1 MRPTDRHDRL
11 LRMLRRRADWTV
23 AELAGELGVSRR
35 TVLRDLG
42 VLREAGFDLATFS
55 GPGGGVRL
63 NPTSIMVSSQLR
75 TSEVIALILSVEIA
89 RAAGTVPFAAGA
101 EHALAKIEQAL
112 PAVRAAELRTLRER
126 ILVGDP
132 SVNARLADIDPNLV
146 EAFETA
152 FTTTR
157 LLAFTYRDQQGRR
170 TNRRVEPHGLLVRQ
184 PLWYVIA
191 WDTDRNAARLFRA
204 DRISSPTV
212 TDHTFVARPDALVT
226 GVCPDARPAIT
237 ATRGAGRR
245 AEDRNRPGDHD
256 PSWPG
261 PSGMAAGRV

>member
-1 MRPTDRHDRL
+1 MRIADRHDRL

-63 NPTSIMVSSQLR
+63 NPTSVMITSQLR
-75 TSEVIALILSVEIA
+75 SSEVVALIVSVEIA
-89 RAAGTVPFAAGA
+89 RAARTVPFAAA
-101 EHALAKIEQAL
+101 AQHALAKIEQAL
-112 PAVRAAELRTLRER
+112 PAARAAELRALRER

-132 SVNARLADIDPNLV
+132 SVDTRLADIDPNLV

-170 TNRRVEPHGLLVRQ
+170 TRRRVEPHGLLVRQ

-191 WDTDRNAARLFRA
+191 WDTGRNAARLFRA

-212 TDHTFVARPDALVT
+212 SDHTFVARPDELVT
-226 GVCPDARPAIT
+226 GVCPDARPATT
-237 ATRGAGRR
+237 ATRGDGQR
-245 AEDRNRPGDHD
+245 
-256 PSWPG
+256 
-261 PSGMAAGRV
+261 AAGANRNGPVDDGPPRAAG